1 MHNRKIARFQGQIET
16 ALKNFRADLELKIK
30 ELFAVLHIQS
40 HLTGAGIRKYEGVP
54 AVYLLFV
61 LTNLV
66 FLHIKTVHDLLRR
79 PLQSWFKAQKDA
91 FYRFKKAE
99 WSWGPFYRRFLALLG
114 RRLKWSKTA
123 RKNCLILDTTALP
136 KRGKRLENL
145 SFVYD
150 HSQGK
155 AIKGYEVLTLGLLTP
170 RNFYPVSF
178 GHHFSQTV
186 PAEVREAQ
194 PRQAKGDLARR
205 LKEARE
211 LTKPALALKMLKAA
225 LGQSIPARYLLV
237 DAWFTSPK
245 FCQDV
250 KNLRLHVIGRLKR
263 DQTLYDWDGA
273 GYSLEQLYQV
283 HKHRLVKAASLGL
296 SLIRV
301 PVCCGNG
308 LSGAIVFTKGYKE
321 PDLETRPG
329 GKIKAE
335 PPWAA
340 FFTTDL
346 RLNAVQ
352 VVQKYLG
359 RWAIEVFFKEAKQR
373 LGLGQEQGRSFAAQ
387 VFSVT
392 QAFFR
397 YCLLAYLLERD
408 ERSETIGDLFRQ
420 MEEETGKLTYLER
433 LWQYL
438 VTFLKTVL
446 NTLAQFCDPGPQF
459 RAYLDAITNT
469 FNHFSPIQGCET

>member
-1 MHNRKIARFQGQIET
+1 MHNRNIARFQGQIET
-16 ALKNFRADLELKIK
+16 ALRNFRADLELRIK

-40 HLTGAGIRKYEGVP
+40 HLTGAGIRKYEGFRPVH
-54 AVYLLFV
+54 LLFV

-66 FLHIKTVHDLLRR
+66 FLHIQTVHDLVRR
-79 PLQSWFKAQKDA
+79 PLKSLFLAQKDT

-114 RRLKWSKTA
+114 RRLEWCQTA
-123 RKNCLILDTTALP
+123 RDNCFILDTSALP

-155 AIKGYEVLTLGLLTP
+155 TVKGYEVLTLGLLTP
-170 RNFYPVSF
+170 RNFYPVNF
-178 GHHFSQTV
+178 GHHFSHTA
-186 PAEVREAQ
+186 PAQAPEAR
-194 PRQAKGDLARR
+194 PLKARGDVARR

-225 LGQSIPARYLLV
+225 LAQGISASYLLV

-245 FCQDV
+245 FCQGV
-250 KNLRLHVIGRLKR
+250 KDLGLHVIGRLKR
-263 DQTLYDWDGA
+263 DHTLYYWEGR
-273 GYSLEQLYQV
+273 GYTLDQLYQM
-283 HKHRLVKAASLGL
+283 HKHRLVKAAALGL
-296 SLIRV
+296 SLLRV
-301 PVCCGNG
+301 PVSCSSG
-308 LSGAIVFTKGYKE
+308 LQGAIVFTKGYKE

-329 GKIKAE
+329 GKIKAP

-340 FFTTDL
+340 FLTTDL
-346 RLNAVQ
+346 TLNAVQ

-397 YCLLAYLLERD
+397 YSLLAYLLEHD
-408 ERSETIGDLFRQ
+408 EQSQTIGDLFRQ
-420 MEEETGKLTYLER
+420 LEEETGKLTYLER

-438 VTFLKTVL
+438 TAFLKTVL
-446 NTLAQFCDPGPQF
+446 NTLAQFCHPGPQF
-459 RAYLDAITNT
+459 RAYLESITNT
-469 FNHFSPIQGCET
+469 FNNFSPLQGCET

>member
-1 MHNRKIARFQGQIET
+1 LHNRKIVRFQGQIET
-16 ALKNFRADLELKIK
+16 ALKNFLADLELRIK

-40 HLTGAGIRKYEGVP
+40 HLTAAGIRKQEGFSP
-54 AVYLLFV
+54 RHLLFV
-61 LTNLV
+61 LTNLA
-66 FLHIKTVHDLLRR
+66 FLHIKTVHDLLHR
-79 PLQSWFKAQKDA
+79 PLHSLFLAQKDA

-99 WSWGPFYRRFLALLG
+99 WSWGPFYRRFLAYLG
-114 RRLKWSKTA
+114 KRLRWSETA
-123 RKNCLILDTTALP
+123 RDNCFILDTSALP

-150 HSQGK
+150 QIQGK
-155 AIKGYEVLTLGLLTP
+155 TVKGYEILALGLLTP
-170 RNFYPVSF
+170 RNFYPVNF
-178 GHHFSQTV
+178 GHHFSQTA
-186 PAEVREAQ
+186 PAEAPEAQ
-194 PRQAKGDLARR
+194 PRKSRGDVARR
-205 LKEARE
+205 LQEARE

-225 LGQSIPARYLLV
+225 LAQGIPALYLLV

-245 FCQDV
+245 FCQGV
-250 KNLRLHVIGRLKR
+250 KDLGLHVIGRLKR
-263 DQTLYDWDGA
+263 DHTLYYWDGTS
-273 GYSLEQLYQV
+273 YTLDQLYQA
-283 HKHRLVKAASLGL
+283 HKHRLVKAAALGL

-301 PVCCGNG
+301 PVNCGNG
-308 LSGAIVFTKGYKE
+308 LKGAIVFTKGYKE

-346 RLNAVQ
+346 SLTAGH

-359 RWAIEVFFKEAKQR
+359 RWSIEVFFKEAKQR

-397 YCLLAYLLERD
+397 YSLLAYLLEHD
-408 ERSETIGDLFRQ
+408 EQSQTIGDLFRQ
-420 MEEETGKLTYLER
+420 LEEETGKLTYLER

-438 VTFLKTVL
+438 ATFLKTVL

-459 RAYLDAITNT
+459 QAYFDTITNT
-469 FNHFSPIQGCET
+469 FNRFSPLQGCET